1 MSLLRSS
8 VLLSTLL
15 TLALQAQQ
23 PLSSKD
29 VDKRADALLKQM
41 TLEEKIGQLN
51 QLFALPPGIPG
62 MPALKD
68 DDVARGDYGSLLFV
82 TNPAEI
88 NRIQHIAVEKSRLHI
103 PILFGL
109 DVIHGFKTVFPIP
122 LALAASFDPATVERA
137 QAVAAREASAAGV
150 RWTFAPMVDI
160 ARDPRWGRIME
171 GAGEDPFLGA
181 AVARAQVKGFQGA
194 YAGEAGHVLTSV
206 KHFAG
211 YGAAD
216 GGRDY
221 DSSYI
226 SEEQMWNVYLPPFQ
240 AAVEAGS
247 ETIMSA
253 YMDLNGVPATGN
265 KFLLQ
270 EVLRDKWDFK
280 GFVVSDAF
288 AVRDLVTHGFASDP
302 TDAAYRAFTSGVNM
316 DMGSR
321 TYADNLGKLVKA
333 GRISEGQINDMA
345 RPILAA
351 KIKLGLFE
359 NPYVDEAATQDI
371 FNAPAHK
378 AAARRAA
385 VRSAVLLRN
394 EGSLLPLAP
403 QKYTSIAVIGPMG
416 DSAVDIRGSW
426 TVADDPTQAISVARG
441 IREKVGAGVRV
452 ETAIGCEIHRK
463 VPSMFDAIT
472 GVKHPA
478 PLTDEQN
485 TAEIQ
490 KAVDLATKSDIAI
503 MVLGETQDMSGEAA
517 SRTSL
522 DLPGRQEELLE
533 KVMAT
538 GKPVVL
544 VLLNGRPLS
553 INWAAEHV
561 PAILEAW
568 YPGAEGGHAVADLL
582 FGDANPGGKLPVTF
596 PRTVGQVP
604 IYYAHTLTH
613 QPESSPGFVSRY
625 WDEMSSP
632 LYPFGYGLSYTKF
645 SISNLKFNKQ
655 TITVDV
661 ANTGGRDGD
670 EVVQLYIHQRTGR
683 ASRPVRLLKGFER
696 VSLATGEKKTVKFT
710 LTEDDLSYWS
720 AADRKKVHDSGDFDI
735 WVGTDSNASL
745 HETISA
751 K

>member
-1 MSLLRSS
+1 M
-8 VLLSTLL
+8 
-15 TLALQAQQ
+15 
-23 PLSSKD
+23 
-29 VDKRADALLKQM
+29 
-41 TLEEKIGQLN
+41 
-51 QLFALPPGIPG
+51 
-62 MPALKD
+62 
-68 DDVARGDYGSLLFV
+68 
-82 TNPAEI
+82 
-88 NRIQHIAVEKSRLHI
+88 
-103 PILFGL
+103 
-109 DVIHGFKTVFPIP
+109 
-122 LALAASFDPATVERA
+122 
-137 QAVAAREASAAGV
+137 
-150 RWTFAPMVDI
+150 
-160 ARDPRWGRIME
+160 
-171 GAGEDPFLGA
+171 
-181 AVARAQVKGFQGA
+181 KGFQGA
-194 YAGEAGHVLTSV
+194 YPGEAGHVITSV

-226 SEEQMWNVYLPPFQ
+226 SDEQLWNVYLPPFQ

-247 ETIMSA
+247 EAVMSA

-302 TDAAYRAFTSGVNM
+302 ADAAYRAFSAGVNM

-321 TYADNLGKLVKA
+321 TYADNLEKLVKA
-333 GRISEGQINDMA
+333 GRINEGQINEMA

-359 NPYVDEAATQDI
+359 NPYVDESATQAI
-371 FNAPAHK
+371 FSAPAHK
-378 AAARRAA
+378 EAARRAA

-403 QKYTSIAVIGPMG
+403 QKYTSIAVIGQMA

-441 IREKVGAGVRV
+441 IREKVGAGVHV
-452 ETAIGCEIHRK
+452 ETAMGCEIHRK
-463 VPSMFDAIT
+463 VPSFFDAIT
-472 GVKHPA
+472 GVKHPT

-613 QPESSPGFVSRY
+613 QPEDSPGFVSRY

-655 TITVDV
+655 TVSVDV
-661 ANTGGRDGD
+661 ENTGGRDGD
-670 EVVQLYIHQRTGR
+670 EVVQLYIHQRSGR
-683 ASRPVRLLKGFER
+683 ASRPVRQLKGFER

-720 AADRKKVHDSGDFDI
+720 AADHKKVKDSGDFDV

-745 HETISA
+745 HGTISA